1 VDNPAIQTRISLQL
15 ELVDKKT
22 NRSIWEHLYDRAEPV
37 SGKNIKD
44 VVQSMDRNLQQ
55 VVSEVAAEME
65 RLLARGH

>member
-1 VDNPAIQTRISLQL
+1 MDNPAIQTRISLQL

-22 NRSIWEHLYDRAEPV
+22 NRSIWDHLYDREEPV

-65 RLLARGH
+65 RLLARGR